1 MTDEKHNLGR
11 ANGGGW
17 FASGGVAAS
26 ILAFIGASCCLLPPI
41 VLLNLGI
48 GTALV
53 GNIAFLGKFQVW
65 FQGLTV
71 ILLAAGYYFVFRA
84 GRPSRRVLTWL
95 IFATVFAAVAF
106 TVQRYE
112 GAIVQWLNL

>member
-1 MTDEKHNLGR
+1 MTDEKHNLRR

-17 FASGGVAAS
+17 FAGGGVAAS
-26 ILAFIGASCCLLPPI
+26 ILAFIGASCCLLPI

-48 GTALV
+48 GTAFA
-53 GNIAFLGKFQVW
+53 GNIAFLGKFQIW
-65 FQGLTV
+65 FQGLTIV
-71 ILLAAGYYFVFRA
+71 LLAAGYYFAFRR
-84 GRPSRRVLTWL
+84 GRPSGRVLAWL
-95 IFATVFAAVAF
+95 IFATLFAAVAF